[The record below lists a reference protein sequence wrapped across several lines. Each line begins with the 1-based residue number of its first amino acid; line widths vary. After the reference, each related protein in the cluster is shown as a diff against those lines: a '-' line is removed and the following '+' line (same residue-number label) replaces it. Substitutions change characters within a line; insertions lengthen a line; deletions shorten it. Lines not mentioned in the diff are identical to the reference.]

1 MAKAKEPKPSILVNG
16 ELVEMSEEQAAN
28 YKTVTQEAQQVMLS
42 KRAEQVKKENAIGKL
57 VALGLT
63 EEDLRSVGL

>member
-1 MAKAKEPKPSILVNG
+1 MAKAKIPNPSILVDG
-16 ELVEMSEEQAAN
+16 ELVPMSDEQFSN
-28 YKTVTQEAQQVMLS
+28 YKTVVEEAEQVMLS
-42 KRAEQVKKENAIGKL
+42 KKQEQIKKENALGKL

>member
-1 MAKAKEPKPSILVNG
+1 MAKTKTPNPSILVDG
-16 ELVEMSEEQAAN
+16 ELVTMSNEQFSN
-28 YKTVTQEAQQVMLS
+28 YNAIVQE
-42 KRAEQVKKENAIGKL
+42 AEQVMVSKKEEQIKKENAIAKL

>member
-1 MAKAKEPKPSILVNG
+1 MAKAKEPKPSMLVDG
-16 ELVEMSEEQAAN
+16 ELVQMSEEQASN

-42 KRAEQVKKENAIGKL
+42 KKEEQIKKENAIAKL